1 MRNTDK
7 CNEVRPI
14 VETLEGRALA
24 SISPLLAGTGTFRT
38 HTTLTVDAGALGEP
52 ITFNATMF
60 AKTESP
66 GPLDL
71 YYRGKLFQ
79 EVPPTGV
86 VYSTVQVETEATY
99 TIPAGIAAASLF
111 GVGPH
116 AVRVRTPEWST
127 AAFESTYLPSTAV
140 AVFRVTRPQFVTQPS
155 GIGIATVS
163 AGSGP
168 ALQPGQTATVQYD
181 AYLAASFRLF
191 YSTGSQT
198 PGTQSFTVDANPEQ
212 VIPGLDV
219 GVVGMQLGETRA
231 IYIPHSLARGV
242 HGNFP
247 VVQRRANLVYLVTLV
262 SIT

>member
-1 MRNTDK
+1 MWNTDK
-7 CNEVRPI
+7 CHEVRPV

-24 SISPLLAGTGTFRT
+24 SISPFLAGTGTFRT

-52 ITFNATMF
+52 ITFNATVF

-66 GPLDL
+66 GPLGL

-99 TIPAGIAAASLF
+99 TIPAGVAAASLF
-111 GVGPH
+111 GVGLH

-127 AAFESTYLPSTAV
+127 FAFESTYLPSTAV
-140 AVFRVTRPQFVTQPS
+140 AVFRVTRPQFVTHPS
-155 GIGIATVS
+155 GVGIATVS

-181 AYLAASFRLF
+181 AYLAANNRLF
-191 YSTGSQT
+191 YSTEPLT
-198 PGTQSFTVDANPEQ
+198 PDTFSFTADADPEQ
-212 VIPGLDV
+212 VIPGLDA
-219 GVVGMQLGETRA
+219 GVVGMQAGETRA
-231 IYIPHSLARGV
+231 IYIPRSLSRGV
-242 HGNFP
+242 RGSLP
-247 VVQRRANLVYLVTLV
+247 ALQPRANLVYLVTLV
-262 SIT
+262 SID